1 MEKKLVLNE
10 VVTSPSSIFSKKD
23 VIKLIDSI
31 DKHPTKI
38 YQMEI
43 KEEPTVSLFDYLG
56 YAAGPR
62 LGKQVAEAA
71 VKCNEKIAKKAIST
85 RTYTGDVLMYRP
97 QFLKE
102 FFNSKQNFDTIESSE
117 ILISISDIQDYK
129 L

>member
-1 MEKKLVLNE
+1 MEKKLVRHQ
-10 VVTSPSSIFSKKD
+10 VKHSPSSIFSKQD
-23 VIKLIDSI
+23 VLGILDSI
-31 DKHPTKI
+31 DENPIKI
-38 YQMEI
+38 YQMEV

-56 YAAGPR
+56 YAAGAR

-71 VKCNEKIAKKAIST
+71 VRCNEKIAKKAIST

>member
-1 MEKKLVLNE
+1 MEKKLVRHQ
-10 VVTSPSSIFSKKD
+10 VKHSPSSIFSKQD
-23 VIKLIDSI
+23 VLGILDSI
-31 DKHPTKI
+31 DEDPIKI
-38 YQMEI
+38 HQMEV

-56 YAAGPR
+56 YAAGAR

-71 VKCNEKIAKKAIST
+71 VRCNEKIAKKAIST

-102 FFNSKQNFDTIESSE
+102 FFNSKQNFDAIGSSE

-129 L
+129 S

>member
-31 DKHPTKI
+31 DENPIKI

-56 YAAGPR
+56 YAAGAR

-71 VKCNEKIAKKAIST
+71 VRCNEKIAKKAIST

-102 FFNSKQNFDTIESSE
+102 FFNSKQNFDAIGSSE

>member
-31 DKHPTKI
+31 DEHPTKI

-56 YAAGPR
+56 YAAGAR

-71 VKCNEKIAKKAIST
+71 VRCNEKIAKKAIST

-102 FFNSKQNFDTIESSE
+102 FFNSKQNFDTIGSSE

>member
-1 MEKKLVLNE
+1 MEKKLVRHQ
-10 VVTSPSSIFSKKD
+10 VKHSPSSIFSKQD
-23 VIKLIDSI
+23 VLGILDSI
-31 DKHPTKI
+31 DEDPIKI
-38 YQMEI
+38 YQMEV

-56 YAAGPR
+56 YAAGAR

-71 VKCNEKIAKKAIST
+71 VRCNEKIAKKAIST

-102 FFNSKQNFDTIESSE
+102 FFNNKQNFDTIESSE

>member
-1 MEKKLVLNE
+1 MEKKLVRHQ
-10 VVTSPSSIFSKKD
+10 VKHSPSSIFSKQD
-23 VIKLIDSI
+23 VLGILDSI
-31 DKHPTKI
+31 DEDPIKI
-38 YQMEI
+38 YQMEV

-56 YAAGPR
+56 YAAGAR

-71 VKCNEKIAKKAIST
+71 VRCNEKIAKKAVST

>member
-1 MEKKLVLNE
+1 
-10 VVTSPSSIFSKKD
+10 
-23 VIKLIDSI
+23 
-31 DKHPTKI
+31 
-38 YQMEI
+38 MEI

-56 YAAGPR
+56 YAAGAR

-71 VKCNEKIAKKAIST
+71 VRCNEKIAKKAIST

-102 FFNSKQNFDTIESSE
+102 FFNSKQNFDAIGSSE

>member
-1 MEKKLVLNE
+1 MEKKLVRHQ
-10 VVTSPSSIFSKKD
+10 VKHSPSSIFSKQD
-23 VIKLIDSI
+23 VLGILDSI
-31 DKHPTKI
+31 DEDPIKI

-56 YAAGPR
+56 YAAGAR

-71 VKCNEKIAKKAIST
+71 VRCNEKIAKKAIST

-102 FFNSKQNFDTIESSE
+102 FFNSKQNFDTMESSE

>member
-31 DKHPTKI
+31 DENPIKV

-62 LGKQVAEAA
+62 LGKEVAEAA
-71 VKCNEKIAKKAIST
+71 VRCNEKIAKKAIST
-85 RTYTGDVLMYRP
+85 RTYTGDVLLYRP

-102 FFNSKQNFDTIESSE
+102 FFNSKQNLDGGDSYEV
-117 ILISISDIQDYK
+117 LISISDIQDYT

>member
-1 MEKKLVLNE
+1 MEKKLVRHQ
-10 VVTSPSSIFSKKD
+10 VKHSPSSIFSKQD
-23 VIKLIDSI
+23 VLGILDSI
-31 DKHPTKI
+31 DEDPIKI

-56 YAAGPR
+56 YAAGAR

-71 VKCNEKIAKKAIST
+71 VRCNEKIAKKAIST

-102 FFNSKQNFDTIESSE
+102 FFNSKQNFDAIGSSE

>member
-1 MEKKLVLNE
+1 MEKKLVRHQ
-10 VVTSPSSIFSKKD
+10 VKHSPSSIFSKQD
-23 VIKLIDSI
+23 VLDILDGIDEDPI
-31 DKHPTKI
+31 KI

-56 YAAGPR
+56 YAAGAR

-71 VKCNEKIAKKAIST
+71 VRCNEKIAKKAIST

-102 FFNSKQNFDTIESSE
+102 FFNSKQNFDAIGSSE

>member
-31 DKHPTKI
+31 DENPIKV

-62 LGKQVAEAA
+62 LGKEVAEAA
-71 VKCNEKIAKKAIST
+71 VRCNEKIAKKAIST
-85 RTYTGDVLMYRP
+85 RTYTGDVLLYRQ

-102 FFNSKQNFDTIESSE
+102 FFDGKQNLDGGDSSE
-117 ILISISDIQDYK
+117 IIISISDIQNYR

>member
-31 DKHPTKI
+31 DENPIKV
-38 YQMEI
+38 YEMEI

-71 VKCNEKIAKKAIST
+71 VRCNEKIAKKAIST
-85 RTYTGDVLMYRP
+85 RTYTGDVLLYRP

-102 FFNSKQNFDTIESSE
+102 FFNSKQNLDGGDSYEV
-117 ILISISDIQDYK
+117 LISISDIQDYT

>member
-1 MEKKLVLNE
+1 MEKKLVRHQ
-10 VVTSPSSIFSKKD
+10 VKHSPSSIFSKQD
-23 VIKLIDSI
+23 VLGILDSI
-31 DKHPTKI
+31 DENPIKI
-38 YQMEI
+38 YQMEV

-56 YAAGPR
+56 YAAGAR

-102 FFNSKQNFDTIESSE
+102 FFNSKQNFDAIGSSE

-129 L
+129 S

>member
-31 DKHPTKI
+31 DEHPIKI

-56 YAAGPR
+56 YAAGAG
-62 LGKQVAEAA
+62 LGKEVAQAA
-71 VKCNEKIAKKAIST
+71 VRCNEKIAKKAIST

-102 FFNSKQNFDTIESSE
+102 FFNSKQNSDAIESSE
-117 ILISISDIQDYK
+117 VFISISDIQDYT

>member
-1 MEKKLVLNE
+1 MEKKLVRHQ
-10 VVTSPSSIFSKKD
+10 VKHSPSSIFSKQD
-23 VIKLIDSI
+23 VLGILDSI
-31 DKHPTKI
+31 DENPIKI

-56 YAAGPR
+56 YAAGAR
-62 LGKQVAEAA
+62 LGKEVAQAA
-71 VKCNEKIAKKAIST
+71 VRCNEKIAKKAIST

-102 FFNSKQNFDTIESSE
+102 FFNSKQNSDAIESSE
-117 ILISISDIQDYK
+117 IFISISDIQDYK

>member
-1 MEKKLVLNE
+1 MEKKLVRHQ
-10 VVTSPSSIFSKKD
+10 VKHSPSSIFSKQD
-23 VIKLIDSI
+23 VLGILDSI
-31 DKHPTKI
+31 DEDPIKI

-56 YAAGPR
+56 YAAGAR

-71 VKCNEKIAKKAIST
+71 VRCNEKIAKKAIST

>member
-1 MEKKLVLNE
+1 MEKKLVRHQ
-10 VVTSPSSIFSKKD
+10 VKHSPSSIFSKQD
-23 VIKLIDSI
+23 VLGILDSI
-31 DKHPTKI
+31 DEDPIKI
-38 YQMEI
+38 YQMEV

-56 YAAGPR
+56 YAAGAR

-71 VKCNEKIAKKAIST
+71 VRCNEKIAKKAIST

>member
-1 MEKKLVLNE
+1 MEKKLVRYQ
-10 VVTSPSSIFSKKD
+10 VKHSPSSIFSKQD
-23 VIKLIDSI
+23 VLGILDSI
-31 DKHPTKI
+31 DENPIKI

-56 YAAGPR
+56 YAAGAH
-62 LGKQVAEAA
+62 LGKQVAQAA
-71 VKCNEKIAKKAIST
+71 VGCNEKIAKKAIST

-102 FFNSKQNFDTIESSE
+102 FFNNNDTIGSSE

-129 L
+129 S

>member
-1 MEKKLVLNE
+1 MEKKLVRHQ
-10 VVTSPSSIFSKKD
+10 VKHSPSSIFSKQD
-23 VIKLIDSI
+23 VLGILDSI
-31 DKHPTKI
+31 DEDPIKI

-56 YAAGPR
+56 YAAGAR

-71 VKCNEKIAKKAIST
+71 VRCNEKIAKKAIST
-85 RTYTGDVLMYRP
+85 RTYTGDILMYRP

-117 ILISISDIQDYK
+117 ILISISDIQDYN